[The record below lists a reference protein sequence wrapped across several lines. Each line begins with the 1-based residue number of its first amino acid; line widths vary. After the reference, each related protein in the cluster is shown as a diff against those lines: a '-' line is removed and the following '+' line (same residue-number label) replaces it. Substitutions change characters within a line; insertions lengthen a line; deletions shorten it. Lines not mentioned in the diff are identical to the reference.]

1 MTFLLS
7 KHKYNYAWVAGFRQ
21 VFNVDSLYKLDVETG
36 ETICRCKNGYVI
48 GEGIFVPRPQS
59 STKQTANEDNG
70 VVINQWL
77 SLTTDK
83 RPRVTILDAR

>member
-1 MTFLLS
+1 MTLCLS

-21 VFNVDSLYKLDVETG
+21 VFNVDSLYKLDIETG
-36 ETICRCKNGYVI
+36 ETICRCKSGYVI
-48 GEGIFVPRPQS
+48 GEGIFVPRPS
-59 STKQTANEDNG
+59 PTDGGDEDDG